1 MSKHS
6 EKKIK
11 LEKNNNNCMLYIVY
25 SNSFLLKIS

>member
-11 LEKNNNNCMLYIVY
+11 LEKNNNCMLYIVY